1 MRKRNPDDG
10 QEASDETDNNSLLP
24 SSPDP
29 RIPFPQSASGR
40 ISPLTS
46 PPASHLPPHFCF
58 SQPLSRAIAS
68 PSPALPETRSP
79 RAPPRPPSPLPPPL
93 PHSTPRANASAAAC
107 PAPPPRTPR

>member
-68 PSPALPETRSP
+68 PSPALPETRS
-79 RAPPRPPSPLPPPL
+79 RSEEHTSELQSRQYLVCRL
-93 PHSTPRANASAAAC
+93 LLE
-107 PAPPPRTPR
+107 